1 MKEKRYPSERADRF
15 MLRLPDGLRDCVKD
29 RAERNER
36 SMNSEL
42 IYLIKKGIEKPND
55 QPTTA

>member
-1 MKEKRYPSERADRF
+1 MREKRYPSEKADRF
-15 MLRLPDGLRDCVKD
+15 VLRMPDGLRACVKD
-29 RAERNER
+29 RAQQNER